1 MVAGIGT
8 DIIEKER
15 VFKAIEDKSFLDKYF
30 TDGERQIIE
39 EKKSRA
45 ASNFAGKEAVAK
57 ALGTGFTRFMPAD
70 IEILRKPG
78 GAPYVLLHN
87 GAKDRAECLGIN
99 YIHISLSDTK
109 DTAIAYVVLEY

>member
-1 MVAGIGT
+1 MVAGIGV

-15 VFKAIEDKSFLDKYF
+15 VLKAIEKKSFLKKCF
-30 TDGERQIIE
+30 TNREYQIIE

-57 ALGTGFTRFMPAD
+57 ALGTGFTGFLPAD
-70 IEILRKPG
+70 IEILRKPDG
-78 GAPYVLLHN
+78 VPYVLLHN
-87 GAKDRAECLGIN
+87 GAQDKAENLGIN

-109 DTAIAYVVLEY
+109 DTAIAYAVLEY

>member
-15 VFKAIEDKSFLDKYF
+15 VFKAIENKSFLDKYF
-30 TDGERQIIE
+30 TDGERKIIE

-45 ASNFAGKEAVAK
+45 AGNFAGKEAAAK
-57 ALGTGFTRFMPAD
+57 ALGTGFAGFLPAD

-78 GAPYVLLHN
+78 GAPYVVLHN
-87 GAKDRAECLGIN
+87 GAKDRAESLGISN
-99 YIHISLSDTK
+99 IHISLSDTK

>member
-15 VFKAIEDKSFLDKYF
+15 VLKAIENKSFLDKYF
-30 TDGERQIIE
+30 TDGEQKIIE
-39 EKKSRA
+39 ERKSRA

-57 ALGTGFTRFMPAD
+57 ALGTGFTGFFPAD

-87 GAKDRAECLGIN
+87 GAKNKAQSLGIS

-109 DTAIAYVVLEY
+109 DNAIAYVVLEY

>member
-15 VFKAIEDKSFLDKYF
+15 VLKAIENKSFLDKYF
-30 TDGERQIIE
+30 TDGERQLI
-39 EKKSRA
+39 KGQKSRA
-45 ASNFAGKEAVAK
+45 ASNFAGKEAAAK
-57 ALGTGFTRFMPAD
+57 ALGTGFAGFLPAD

-78 GAPYVLLHN
+78 GAPYVVLHN
-87 GAKDRAECLGIN
+87 GAKDRAESLGISN
-99 YIHISLSDTK
+99 IHISLSDTK